1 MKEKNEMYELSE
13 NQKKFLDVFTLQRF
27 HSIISNLAEVGLM
40 TNNFI
45 EVKRSDWEPLK
56 DSENNE
62 EFYQKVM
69 EYHSNRADN
78 LWEEGQKISP
88 EVFHKLGDFLF
99 NKELKLAQDFS
110 EWALDSY
117 KPFGEPIKSFDWEKY
132 LNKKICEVIHEIH

>member
-1 MKEKNEMYELSE
+1 MKDYW
-13 NQKKFLDVFTLQRF
+13 
-27 HSIISNLAEVGLM
+27 IIAG
-40 TNNFI
+40 
-45 EVKRSDWEPLK
+45 DAK
-56 DSENNE
+56 DSKALIE
-62 EFYQKVM
+62 EHV
-69 EYHSNRADN
+69 SN
-78 LWEEGQKISP
+78 WEEGQKFSP